1 MFLIDGDVQAS
12 KRREMLGRDVPMPVQ
27 SNSYFSSKMLAE
39 HPERR
44 ARLPE
49 TESYRERFLA
59 ENCLDRAL
67 YAYAQ
72 RRVRREKSCVG
83 CSEPVCSL
91 PCLRGVET
99 DRPTL
104 WAKVKWFC

>member
-1 MFLIDGDVQAS
+1 MPNCRPGRE
-12 KRREMLGRDVPMPVQ
+12 KRNGVAT
-27 SNSYFSSKMLAE
+27 LAGK
-39 HPERR
+39 RR

-49 TESYRERFLA
+49 TESYRGRFLA

-72 RRVRREKSCVG
+72 RRVRHEQSCVG

-91 PCLRGVET
+91 ACLRDVER

-104 WAKVKWFC
+104 WAKCCATAVR